1 MPTSGAT
8 IVPLNADRA
17 RHAYD
22 RIGRLQDTQAF
33 YEHAVTRRLA
43 DLGSFEHAR
52 WVFELGCGTGRFAA
66 ELLRDWLPASAQYR
80 GVEISPKMASL
91 TRRRLAPWAP
101 RAEVVLID
109 PPGRVLPGSDGQF
122 DRFVACYLFD
132 LLAYHHA
139 GTVLGEAG
147 RLLAPDALLCVV
159 SLTHGVTRTG
169 RMVSDAWDSV
179 AERWPSLLGGCRP
192 IELAMLLETSAWHIK
207 HQEVLTRWGFPSQLI
222 VASPTREQE
231 RAL

>member
-1 MPTSGAT
+1 MA
-8 IVPLNADRA
+8 IVPLNAERA
-17 RHAYD
+17 RRAYD

-43 DLGSFEHAR
+43 ALGQFDEAR

-66 ELLRDWLPASAQYR
+66 QLLRDRLPATARYR

-91 TRRRLAPWAP
+91 ARERLAPWAP

-109 PPGRVLPGSDGQF
+109 PPARVLPGSDGQF

-132 LLAYHHA
+132 LLAQYHA

-147 RLLAPDALLCVV
+147 RLLAPDALLCLV

-179 AERWPSLLGGCRP
+179 SERWPSLLGGCRP
-192 IELAMLLETSAWHIK
+192 IELEMLLEPSAWYINHR
-207 HQEVLTRWGFPSQLI
+207 EVLTRWAVSSQLI
-222 VASPTREQE
+222 LASPTES
-231 RAL
+231 AANA

>member
-1 MPTSGAT
+1 M
-8 IVPLNADRA
+8 PLNAERA
-17 RHAYD
+17 RDAYD

-52 WVFELGCGTGRFAA
+52 WVFENLGCGTGRFAA
-66 ELLRDWLPASAQYR
+66 ELLRDRLPANARYR

-91 TRRRLAPWAP
+91 ARKRLAPWAP

-139 GTVLGEAG
+139 GIALGARLVGFSRRTRCFVL
-147 RLLAPDALLCVV
+147 
-159 SLTHGVTRTG
+159 
-169 RMVSDAWDSV
+169 
-179 AERWPSLLGGCRP
+179 
-192 IELAMLLETSAWHIK
+192 
-207 HQEVLTRWGFPSQLI
+207 
-222 VASPTREQE
+222 
-231 RAL
+231 